1 MCTRYPIINRVSE
14 LKVHIELTRFVQPE
28 KIEIDANERAVNEKS
43 QYCFFVCTTF
53 DSFLNDF
60 FNSPNWNLSI
70 NSLNFPLFSRLPAIE
85 NSIYVSFSL
94 VFALMG

>member
-43 QYCFFVCTTF
+43 QYCFFVCITF
-53 DSFLNDF
+53 DSFLNDLSNYF
-60 FNSPNWNLSI
+60 VTSDGRDLISVLSEAMNEAKEMQCDIEIDNL
-70 NSLNFPLFSRLPAIE
+70 
-85 NSIYVSFSL
+85 
-94 VFALMG
+94 